1 MTTQYLVGDISRL
14 LGDLQAAMT
23 TEVSAAEIGRLRHRA
38 EATPPWRLAP
48 VLARA
53 LARANQASWES
64 LIRGDAQAFV
74 AQCAARDE
82 LVDFGD
88 SADLFDPQ

>member
-23 TEVSAAEIGRLRHRA
+23 TEASAAEIGRLRRRA
-38 EATPPWRLAP
+38 EASPPWRLEP

-53 LARANQASWES
+53 LARAKQASWES

-74 AQCAARDE
+74 AQSAARDN
-82 LVDFGD
+82 LVEFGE
-88 SADLFDPQ
+88 STDLLR